1 MSPSLSLAVITF
13 AAPVIDLP
21 AKLWQVAPDNPA
33 PPWLVTRKERAVV
46 LVHGLRFHPLRPT
59 LATRP
64 ARHEWQEPRSE
75 LVKALAADADIY
87 AFSYA
92 QTVPLDAVAHSAGLR
107 EAVGQLRAAGYR
119 EIVLIGHS
127 AGGVI
132 SRLFVEN
139 YPDAGVTK
147 VIQAAAP
154 NTGSEVAAV
163 LKNGAPKFQAPF
175 VQSLTPSARFE
186 AFRMSKNLLSPK
198 LEIACIV
205 CKVKRIEGD
214 GLVPL
219 ASQWPDELQQQGVP
233 AVLVPVSHWEVMNTA
248 AGVKAIAA
256 LAREKLT
263 RWSPEQADRA
273 RKVLFRDEPN

>member
-1 MSPSLSLAVITF
+1 EVGFHVHERLRVEVLRIDRAPPDIREDLEPPVHPHVVAVAGHPVGDHTRPVLLGRERHDLHVPLDHPVRQNAHDRSASCGGRGPRRIIDPRRRRPSRSRHIDAAGRSLSQTQLWCSPPIRYNWCLRNSPGRRFARGRPRGLHMSPSLSLAVITF

-46 LVHGLRFHPLRPT
+46 LVHGLRFHPLRRRTP
-59 LATRP
+59 ATRP

-132 SRLFVEN
+132 SRLFV
-139 YPDAGVTK
+139 
-147 VIQAAAP
+147 
-154 NTGSEVAAV
+154 
-163 LKNGAPKFQAPF
+163 
-175 VQSLTPSARFE
+175 
-186 AFRMSKNLLSPK
+186 
-198 LEIACIV
+198 
-205 CKVKRIEGD
+205 
-214 GLVPL
+214 
-219 ASQWPDELQQQGVP
+219 
-233 AVLVPVSHWEVMNTA
+233 
-248 AGVKAIAA
+248 
-256 LAREKLT
+256 
-263 RWSPEQADRA
+263 
-273 RKVLFRDEPN
+273 